1 MAPSRTSER
10 GEGRIGCILTL
21 LVLALAIA
29 VGLKVVPVYYSNS
42 SLVESAEDVA
52 GQAGLYPVPALT
64 AKLRDKAAELGIPEA
79 AAEGATTVST
89 AGSKS
94 LGTCTITFDYNRV
107 VDLYGFYSLTI
118 ATHKVVTRTYMDAR

>member
-1 MAPSRTSER
+1 
-10 GEGRIGCILTL
+10 

-94 LGTCTITFDYNRV
+94 LGTCTIVFDYNRV